1 MPSYAPSLS
10 NLNQPNLISSP
21 ILQARTSAMSTLSPV
36 KPIVDVDI
44 RPGGYAIVTITKE
57 PVNSLDLDA
66 WVQLEQA
73 LDQLEADP
81 SVSGVIFASGLKR
94 DVFSAGNDIMEL
106 YAPKVR
112 GRLALFTGTVPRQGI
127 LCLYPCH

>member
-1 MPSYAPSLS
+1 
-10 NLNQPNLISSP
+10 
-21 ILQARTSAMSTLSPV
+21 MSTQSPA

-44 RPGGYAIVTITKE
+44 RPGGYAVVTITKE

-112 GRLALFTGTVPRQGI
+112 GKPLQTTVMVPRSDI
-127 LCLYPCH
+127 PLSPSPSLSLA

>member
-1 MPSYAPSLS
+1 
-10 NLNQPNLISSP
+10 
-21 ILQARTSAMSTLSPV
+21 MSTQPPSPV
-36 KPIVDVDI
+36 TSVVDVDI
-44 RPGGYAIVTITKE
+44 RPGGYAIVTLTKE

-66 WVQLEQA
+66 WVQLERA

-112 GRLALFTGTVPRQGI
+112 ARSPQATVEGDRMSF
-127 LCLYPCH
+127 CLYPCP